1 MPATVEIGAVLQ
13 RGADT
18 RPLPPEVFVPVGR
31 PPRRPRRQYRIH
43 IRELGDVEIARRRG
57 LGMYILTADAA
68 TQHHYPMHFPPVLML
83 DPRLTGLVDTK
94 LRTVAFQSTDALQ
107 NPPFEAI
114 VTMMLRVDEIAA
126 RVMLLRNPGFD
137 AQALTRFVIREN
149 LERQA
154 TLLRFQEFAPGI
166 PIVGQPLTKAAVREQ
181 DRKNP
186 G

>member
-1 MPATVEIGAVLQ
+1 MTMEIGAVLQ
-13 RGADT
+13 RGSDT
-18 RPLPPEVFVPVGR
+18 RPLPPEIFVPVGR
-31 PPRRPRRQYRIH
+31 PPRRPRQQYRIR
-43 IRELGDVEIARRRG
+43 IRDPADVEIARRRG
-57 LGMYILTADAA
+57 LGMYVLTADAA

-94 LRTVAFQSTDALQ
+94 LRAVAFHSTEALQ

-126 RVMLLRNPGFD
+126 RVLLVRNPGFD
-137 AQALTRFVIREN
+137 AQALTRFVVREN

-166 PIVGQPLTKAAVREQ
+166 PIVGRPLAKAAIHEQ
-181 DRKNP
+181 DRRNP

>member
-1 MPATVEIGAVLQ
+1 MEIGAVLQ

-31 PPRRPRRQYRIH
+31 PPRRPRQQYRIH
-43 IRELGDVEIARRRG
+43 IRDTRDVEIARRRG
-57 LGMYILTADAA
+57 LGMYVLTGDTA
-68 TQHHYPMHFPPVLML
+68 TRNHYPMHFPPVLVL
-83 DPRLTGLVDTK
+83 DSRLTGLVDTK
-94 LRTVAFQSTDALQ
+94 LRTIPFHAAEVLQ

-126 RVMLLRNPGFD
+126 RVMLVRSPGFD
-137 AQALTRFVIREN
+137 AQALTQFVVREN

-154 TLLRFQEFAPGI
+154 TLLRFQDFAPGI
-166 PIVGQPLTKAAVREQ
+166 PIVGQPLAKAAVREQ
-181 DRKNP
+181 DRRNP